1 MMKFK
6 SNEKIKNFLSD
17 FDKFVEYLSK
27 RDVTLGKAT
36 KYISTKF
43 LFEMNEIMSV
53 KQMGVTPKSN
63 QLSYHM
69 IHLFYSLVVESK
81 LFVELTVKGSKLV
94 LKPTERVVLFKQ
106 LNELEKY
113 IFLLEILWVDCDFER
128 LEFQSFCNLN
138 VSKAVIKMEAF
149 HGEKAKKTIYIDD
162 FTRDISTLLLY
173 FSYFGVMDV
182 IEDVEFKLR
191 YKIAKGFFVKEVI
204 LTPVGEKIIKI
215 LDKKRSLTDWNINH
229 RKEYGEWNIVFE
241 EEFFVPFKAIFQ
253 DIELERTL
261 PRRKI
266 KFNDGVYTFKVSL
279 RKGTWSKIQ
288 LSARET
294 LHDLHILIQQAFEFD
309 DDHMYSFFMDGKP
322 WSKYEFK
329 CPIGDEG
336 PCSDE
341 VKIGELDLIEK
352 QNFLY
357 IFDYGD
363 VWKFNIEVYEMKN
376 GENEECN
383 PRIIESKG
391 ERPQQYPDYD
401 EW

>member
-1 MMKFK
+1 MNFK
-6 SNEKIKNFLSD
+6 NNEKIKNFLSD

-43 LFEMNEIMSV
+43 LFEMNEIMSI
-53 KQMGVTPKSN
+53 KQIGVSSKSN
-63 QLSYHM
+63 QLSYPM

-81 LFVELTVKGSKLV
+81 LFVELKVKGGKLA
-94 LKPTERVVLFKQ
+94 LKPTERVVVFKQ

-128 LEFQSFCNLN
+128 LEFQSFYTLN
-138 VSKAVIKMEAF
+138 VFKVVIKIEAF
-149 HGEKAKKTIYIDD
+149 HGKKANKPIYIDE
-162 FTRDISTLLLY
+162 FTREISTLLLY

-204 LTPVGEKIIKI
+204 LTPLGEKIIKI
-215 LDKKRSLTDWNINH
+215 LDKKRNLTDWNINH
-229 RKEYGEWNIVFE
+229 RKEYGEWNIEFE

-253 DIELERTL
+253 DIELEKTL

-266 KFNDGVYTFKVSL
+266 KFKDGIYTFKVSL
-279 RKGTWSKIQ
+279 HKETWSKIQ
-288 LSARET
+288 LSAHDT
-294 LHDLHILIQQAFEFD
+294 LHDLHILIQQAFEFE

-322 WSKYEFK
+322 WSKNEFK
-329 CPIGDEG
+329 CPLDDEG

-341 VKIGELDLIEK
+341 VEIGELDLIEK
-352 QNFLY
+352 QNFIY

-363 VWKFNIEVYEMKN
+363 GWRFNIEVFEIKN
-376 GENEECN
+376 EENEECN
-383 PRIIESKG
+383 PKIIESKG

-401 EW
+401 DEW